1 MVDWAQKML
10 LQCHL
15 LPSDVQITCQ
25 CLLENKIFI
34 EELIVIKT
42 KANIV
47 LGLLK
52 TQGFNNNI
60 HQTILAHLL
69 ASDTINREKNNA
81 FLPVNNPLC
90 RKCGTY
96 SSKNSK

>member
-1 MVDWAQKML
+1 ML